1 MARHSKMWW
10 CSTSLTFDI
19 QDNSASHATP
29 PHHTCLE
36 RLTTPCLIWHTLFL
50 ILFLTVLIP
59 LTSSPPHMLSKLS
72 LSSATIFV
80 FTKAAKVCTH
90 VFMRKWAFSSF
101 FVGSEGVCVCMSVR
115 PLFFFR
121 TQEAYKAASMRSWP
135 YCTNKN
141 KKIKKRRLVT
151 SKTEIKFL
159 FKWK

>member
-1 MARHSKMWW
+1 MESAKNSTFLCFFPVPVMTRHSRHKMWW

-50 ILFLTVLIP
+50 ILFLTVVIP

-90 VFMRKWAFSSF
+90 VLMRKRAFFSF
-101 FVGSEGVCVCMSVR
+101 SVGSEGVCVCMSVR
-115 PLFFFR
+115 PLFFFSYSGGVQSR
-121 TQEAYKAASMRSWP
+121 FDEVLTVLHE
-135 YCTNKN
+135 
-141 KKIKKRRLVT
+141 KK
-151 SKTEIKFL
+151 
-159 FKWK
+159 